1 MRQPCARHPDKA
13 ASPLED
19 RIEGTE
25 RNSLVEGPR
34 WRVRDPF
41 TELNSAGHLGC
52 QSGGTIDLG
61 QATISAV
68 QLFDDLQ
75 A

>member
-1 MRQPCARHPDKA
+1 MRRPCARHPDKA

-34 WRVRDPF
+34 WPVRDRF
-41 TELNSAGHLGC
+41 AESNFVDHH
-52 QSGGTIDLG
+52 GGQNGGAIDLG
-61 QATISAV
+61 QASINDV
-68 QLFDDLQ
+68 PLFDYLLV
-75 A
+75 